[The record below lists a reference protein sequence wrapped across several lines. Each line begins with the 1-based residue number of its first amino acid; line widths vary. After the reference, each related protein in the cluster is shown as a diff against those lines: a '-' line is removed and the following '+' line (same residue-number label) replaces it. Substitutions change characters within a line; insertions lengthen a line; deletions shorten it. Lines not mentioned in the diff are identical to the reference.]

1 MSTYAQEAKE
11 DLPHINKY
19 KDKIISAANNCN
31 VPPSVVAGIISRE
44 TRGGRGAGFTSD
56 GWGDNR
62 NAFGLMQVDIRYH
75 MPQGAW
81 DSQTHIEQGIGILQY
96 FLTDFKDKRPSWSAA
111 QQLKGALAAYNM
123 GTERMD
129 YNNVDAH
136 TTGGDYSADVLARAE
151 FFKRNGY

>member
-1 MSTYAQEAKE
+1 MSTYAKDAKE

-62 NAFGLMQVDIRYH
+62 NAFGLMQVDKNWH
-75 MPQGAW
+75 KPQGAW
-81 DSQTHIEQGIGILQY
+81 DSQTHIEQGVGILKSFYPQ
-96 FLTDFKDKRPSWSAA
+96 FEAKGWSDK
-111 QQLKGALAAYNM
+111 QTLKGALAAYNM

-151 FFKRNGY
+151 YFERNGY